1 MAAASAAQAACCDK
15 SVAGPTVCSSSAI
28 AACGPTIKMFS
39 EEKRLF
45 GLKLLHDGYSMAEAA
60 ALVGCSEYSLR
71 RWRQLV
77 DATGTVWPQGELRNK
92 HADAAV
98 RNEELVHAVMTLVD
112 AEPVAFLREHSDLLV
127 ALAINYPDL
136 QTDFVSPSTIHRILT
151 ANGYTRKRV
160 ERLFQE
166 RSLSAQQMYVEAMSV
181 VPLRCVVSVDETH
194 TDGSD
199 VFRRYGR
206 SDSRSPCVLL
216 DKDPRTVPRTSTMMG
231 VSLTEGVLWS
241 QTVVLGRAQTAVD
254 WRLFLQCL
262 NEKMGHYI
270 PGLPWDAQPPA
281 CVLLYDNAGIH
292 DADGDAFMTASGIYH
307 IRLPPYSPNLQ
318 PIEGVFNDLK
328 VHVRDLVYAN
338 ALYLERPRT
347 LMAHA
352 LARLTKRQIR
362 GQFRVVARNMMVLLE

>member
-15 SVAGPTVCSSSAI
+15 PVAGPTVRSSSAI
-28 AACGPTIKMFS
+28 AACVPTIKMFS
-39 EEKRLF
+39 EEKQLF

-71 RWRQLV
+71 QWRQLV

-92 HADAAV
+92 HADTAV

-166 RSLSAQQMYVEAMSV
+166 RSLLAQQMYVEAMSV

-199 VFRRYGR
+199 VPPLRAVGQSFTVRAPGQGPAHGPADKHDDGRVSDRR
-206 SDSRSPCVLL
+206 CFV
-216 DKDPRTVPRTSTMMG
+216 VPNG
-231 VSLTEGVLWS
+231 GAGEG
-241 QTVVLGRAQTAVD
+241 
-254 WRLFLQCL
+254 
-262 NEKMGHYI
+262 
-270 PGLPWDAQPPA
+270 
-281 CVLLYDNAGIH
+281 
-292 DADGDAFMTASGIYH
+292 AD
-307 IRLPPYSPNLQ
+307 RC
-318 PIEGVFNDLK
+318 
-328 VHVRDLVYAN
+328 
-338 ALYLERPRT
+338 
-347 LMAHA
+347 
-352 LARLTKRQIR
+352 
-362 GQFRVVARNMMVLLE
+362 

>member
-1 MAAASAAQAACCDK
+1 
-15 SVAGPTVCSSSAI
+15 
-28 AACGPTIKMFS
+28 MFS

-45 GLKLLHDGYSMAEAA
+45 GLKLLHDGYSMTKAA

-136 QTDFVSPSTIHRILT
+136 QTDFVSPSTIHRIVT

-166 RSLSAQQMYVEAMSV
+166 RSLVAQQMYVEAMSV

-206 SDSRSPCVLL
+206 SDSRSPCMLL

-231 VSLTEGVLWS
+231 VSLTKGVLWS

-292 DADGDAFMTASGIYH
+292 DADGDAFMTENGIYH

-318 PIEGVFNDLK
+318 PIEGIFNDLK

-362 GQFRVVARNMMVLLE
+362 GQYRVVARNMMALLE